1 MRTAG
6 AQDSMGTDPFLCIS
20 AGIIIP
26 TSDLCIVIAA
36 ALDFIVVK
44 IRV

>member
-20 AGIIIP
+20 AEWRPVEIMP
-26 TSDLCIVIAA
+26 
-36 ALDFIVVK
+36 
-44 IRV
+44 